1 MVKLSPIYPEPKKP
15 IAMLST
21 IEKALFLKK
30 INLFESMSPEH
41 LKILSNISEEIT
53 FQEGDIL
60 FNEGDAADNLYVIVD
75 GEIEILKNHGTPQQ
89 VLLAQLSI
97 KDSFGEMAMFGSEG
111 RSAAAVASKDSTFLA
126 MQKEHLLLPR
136 PGKSDDLH
144 HHRFSARNI
153 IRENNKQQ
161 SILDNE
167 QQGSG
172 KNQGSKDK
180 RRHDRFSIP
189 GVVDIPAF
197 SGNPVE
203 LKNISTGGLLLS
215 LADEPDSEGDFE
227 VTLTIKGKDYRWK
240 NVTVAWTNKDEEH
253 LPWTAGLKVEMTDEE
268 RDHFKDMLEEMD
280 P

>member
-1 MVKLSPIYPEPKKP
+1 MRSSKVIHGSRQIGAATLARTSGV
-15 IAMLST
+15 
-21 IEKALFLKK
+21 ALAC
-30 INLFESMSPEH
+30 ERSRSR
-41 LKILSNISEEIT
+41 SRRAASRV
-53 FQEGDIL
+53 
-60 FNEGDAADNLYVIVD
+60 AAD
-75 GEIEILKNHGTPQQ
+75 
-89 VLLAQLSI
+89 
-97 KDSFGEMAMFGSEG
+97 

>member
-1 MVKLSPIYPEPKKP
+1 MDCFS
-15 IAMLST
+15 A
-21 IEKALFLKK
+21 ALPQT
-30 INLFESMSPEH
+30 SPEH

-53 FQEGDIL
+53 FQEGDVL

-126 MQKEHLLLPR
+126 MQKEHLLLLIQENPTI
-136 PGKSDDLH
+136 STAIVFQL
-144 HHRFSARNI
+144 ANI

-167 QQGSG
+167 KQGPG
-172 KNQGSKDK
+172 KDRDFEDK
-180 RRHDRFSIP
+180 RRYKRFSIP
-189 GVVDIPAF
+189 GVVDIPAL
-197 SGNPVE
+197 SKNPVE

-215 LADEPDSEGDFE
+215 LADKPDSEGNFE

-240 NVTVAWTNKDEEH
+240 NVTVAWTNKEEERN
-253 LPWTAGLKVEMTDEE
+253 LPWSAGFKVELTDEE
-268 RDHFKDMLEEMD
+268 RDHFKDLMEEMD

>member
-1 MVKLSPIYPEPKKP
+1 
-15 IAMLST
+15 MLST
-21 IEKALFLKK
+21 IEKALFLKT

-53 FQEGDIL
+53 FQEGDVL

-89 VLLAQLSI
+89 VLLAHLGI

-126 MQKEHLLLPR
+126 MQKEHLLLLIQENPTI
-136 PGKSDDLH
+136 STAIVFQL
-144 HHRFSARNI
+144 ANI

-161 SILDNE
+161 SILDDE
-167 QQGSG
+167 KQGPE
-172 KNQGSKDK
+172 KNRDSEDK
-180 RRHDRFSIP
+180 RRYKRFSIP
-189 GVVDIPAF
+189 GVVDIPALF
-197 SGNPVE
+197 EKPHE
-203 LKNISTGGLLLS
+203 LDNVSSGGLLLS
-215 LADEPDSEGDFE
+215 LVDEPNPEGNFE

-240 NVTVAWTNKDEEH
+240 NVTVAWTNKEEERP
-253 LPWTAGLKVEMTDEE
+253 LPWTAGFKVELTDEE
-268 RDHFKDMLEEMD
+268 RDHFKDLLEEMD